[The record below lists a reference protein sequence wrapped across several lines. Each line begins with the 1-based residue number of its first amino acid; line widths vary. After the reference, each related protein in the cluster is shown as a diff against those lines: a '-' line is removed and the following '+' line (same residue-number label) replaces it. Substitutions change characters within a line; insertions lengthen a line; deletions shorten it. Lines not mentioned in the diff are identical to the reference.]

1 MKRNVKNAVNSPNKI
16 VRHLIAEKKKTV
28 LALCLIAVMVLMWA
42 RVLGKKTPQAA
53 DASIVTQQD
62 NSDASGSESKLKIS
76 FIELPEITGR
86 NDVITRD
93 FFDSNKWRNFS
104 EGSKSGG
111 IGEVSVSEGG
121 SEEFARRIAE
131 KLRLEAIGLSEN
143 PQAFVNNKLLSVGD
157 KLIVVDGV
165 DTYECEVVKIEENA
179 VLIECQGAQIT
190 LKLKQLN

>member
-62 NSDASGSESKLKIS
+62 NSDASGSDSKLKIS

-111 IGEVSVSEGG
+111 FGEVSVAEGG